1 MFYKVA
7 VDIELVNTKVLLVGE
22 TQGYGPVSLQL
33 HSHHDLGFCVLLL
46 ADALFNIH
54 SQSSSTAPTA

>member
-7 VDIELVNTKVLLVGE
+7 VDIELANTKALLVGE
-22 TQGYGPVSLQL
+22 IQGYGPVSLQL
-33 HSHHDLGFCVLLL
+33 HIHHDLGLCVLLL

-54 SQSSSTAPTA
+54 SQFSNTAPTA